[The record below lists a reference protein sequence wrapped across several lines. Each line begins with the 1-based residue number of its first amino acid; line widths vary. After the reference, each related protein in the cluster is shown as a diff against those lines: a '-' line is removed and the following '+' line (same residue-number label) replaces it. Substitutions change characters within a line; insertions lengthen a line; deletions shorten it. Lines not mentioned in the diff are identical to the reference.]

1 MRLVSR
7 LDGVSDGEVRRWLAG
22 FPEAEGYVVT
32 VKPLRYRHRPGL
44 AALTLLE
51 DRTMAIQV
59 PEPFHPFGEVIA
71 VGAVR
76 RPGPALR
83 FIPLTEGV
91 TFTSPREVVRFLY
104 LHEYMHVYL
113 WDRTG
118 RGNAAETTC
127 DRFALRNFRRRR
139 VTHDDVVAALG
150 RSLPARARRG
160 SAVARDASG
169 S

>member
-1 MRLVSR
+1 MRIVSLVE
-7 LDGVSDGEVRRWLAG
+7 GVSEEEVRRWLSG
-22 FPEAEGYVVT
+22 FPVADGYVLT

-51 DRTMAIQV
+51 DRTMEIQV
-59 PEPFHPFGEVIA
+59 PVPFHRFGEVLA

-76 RPGPALR
+76 RPGPRLR

-91 TFTSPREVVRFLY
+91 TFASPREVVRFLY
-104 LHEYMHVYL
+104 LHEFMHVYL

-127 DRFALRNFRRRR
+127 DRFALRNYRRRR
-139 VTHDDVVAALG
+139 VTLADAAAAVG
-150 RSLPARARRG
+150 RSLPAGART
-160 SAVARDASG
+160 APVAHDAAD
-169 S
+169 